1 MNRKILL
8 SPHDDDVALFCA
20 FTALIER
27 PQVVVVFDGYV
38 QADRGLNITAQ
49 QRARETE
56 NACKV
61 MGLDPPMRL
70 WLRDNDATVT
80 TQRIADRLRD
90 RLSSHLDDGI
100 NDVERWMV
108 PAWEEKGH
116 HQHNLVAQLGGQVR
130 YLTYTTEGKS
140 TQGKLVLP
148 PHGEAIAIKL
158 RAMACYLSQMTLDP
172 RCGCWPH
179 FLRDLNEYCL

>member
-8 SPHDDDVALFCA
+8 SPHDDDVALFCCW
-20 FTALIER
+20 TALIER
-27 PQVVVVFDGYV
+27 PQVVVVFDSYV

-70 WLRDNDATVT
+70 GFRDNDATVT
-80 TQRIADRLRD
+80 TGDIASRIKSELG
-90 RLSSHLDDGI
+90 DGI
-100 NDVERWMV
+100 DDVERWMV

-148 PHGEAIAIKL
+148 PNGEAIAIKL
-158 RAMACYLSQMTLDP
+158 RAMACYPSQMTLDP

-179 FLRDLNEYCL
+179 FLRSQEEYIL

>member
-1 MNRKILL
+1 MNPKILL
-8 SPHDDDVALFCA
+8 SPHDDDVALFACW
-20 FTALIER
+20 TALIER
-27 PQVVVVFDGYV
+27 PQVVVVFDSYV

-61 MGLDPPMRL
+61 MGLDPPIRL
-70 WLRDNDATVT
+70 GFRDNDASVETIN
-80 TQRIADRLRD
+80 IADRIK
-90 RLSSHLDDGI
+90 SHLGDGI
-100 NDVERWMV
+100 EDVERWMV

-148 PHGEAIAIKL
+148 PHGYAIAMKL